1 MSILH
6 NFVVF
11 EGPDGSGTSTQL
23 NLLKYCHLQE
33 APDGAHRAQNL
44 LYNRTSPTYEPTG
57 GPIGHIIHQA
67 LRGEKPLHAKTLA
80 HLFAAD
86 RNEHLY
92 APDGIVERC
101 ARGELVVCDRYVLSS
116 LVYQGLTCADDTP
129 EILNA
134 AFPLPE
140 LLCYFDIDSE
150 LAEKRMAKRSF
161 KEIYEYLDFQKQVRE
176 RYQALLPGYTREGVR
191 VEVID
196 ASQSEEEVARVVSQ
210 AITKLPIFREEA

>member
-1 MSILH
+1 MAILH

-23 NLLKYCHLQE
+23 NLLKPAQK
-33 APDGAHRAQNL
+33 RAQNL
-44 LYNRTSPTYEPTG
+44 LYSRVYSTYEPTD
-57 GPIGHIIHQA
+57 GPIGRLIRQA
-67 LRGEKPLHAKTLA
+67 LRGEDPLHAKTLA

-92 APDGIVERC
+92 APDGIAERC

-116 LVYQGLTCADDTP
+116 LVYQGLTCGDDTP

-140 LLCYFDIDSE
+140 LLCYFDIDSN
-150 LAEKRMAKRSF
+150 LAEKRMAARPL

-176 RYQALLPGYTREGVR
+176 RYQALLPRYEQEGVC
-191 VEVID
+191 VDVI
-196 ASQSEEEVARVVSQ
+196 AAAQSEADVARVVSE
-210 AITKLPIFREEA
+210 AIAKLPIFRVEA